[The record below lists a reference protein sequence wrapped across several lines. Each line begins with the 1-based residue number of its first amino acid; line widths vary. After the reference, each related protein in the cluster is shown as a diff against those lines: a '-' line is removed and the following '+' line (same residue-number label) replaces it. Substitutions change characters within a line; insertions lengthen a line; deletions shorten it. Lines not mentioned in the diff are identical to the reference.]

1 MKIAIIGLGY
11 WGPNLVRNF
20 VGQPGV
26 EGVVCFDVQA
36 KKLEKIRHKFPM
48 VEALTSYDEILKR
61 PDITAVAIVTPA
73 STHYSL
79 GLQALE
85 AGKHLLLEKPM
96 ATTAKEAEHL
106 IAVAEKNNLRILVD
120 HTFVYTGAVKKI
132 KELIDAETVGDVLYF
147 DSVRVNLGLFQHDTN
162 VIWDLAPHDISIMH
176 YVIPGKPRSVHALG
190 VNHYN
195 GVEDMA
201 YITVQHDDKLMSH
214 FHVNWLSPVKIRRIL
229 IGGSKHMIVYD
240 DMQPSEKVRVYD
252 KGVEITEEESLY
264 RSLVQYRI
272 GDMFAPRI
280 EESEALSLM
289 AAEFIQSITNGTAPV
304 TDGKFGYEVVRVLE
318 AANQSLRNGGQRVF
332 LED

>member
-1 MKIAIIGLGY
+1 MKIAVVGLGY
-11 WGPNLVRNF
+11 WGPNIVRNF
-20 VGQPGV
+20 AGQTGV
-26 EGVVCFDVQA
+26 ERVVVFDAQP
-36 KKLEKIRHKFPM
+36 KRLEKIRQKFPM
-48 VEALTSYDEILKR
+48 VEAAPSYEEILKR
-61 PDITAVAIVTPA
+61 TDIDAVAVVTPA

-79 GLQALE
+79 GLQALR

-96 ATTAKEAEHL
+96 TTTVREAEEL
-106 IAVAEKNNLRILVD
+106 VRVADENKRVILVD

-132 KELIDAETVGDVLYF
+132 RELVDAQTVGDILYF

-176 YVIPGKPRSVHALG
+176 HIIPAKPRSVQAVG
-190 VNHYN
+190 VNHFN

-201 YITVQHDDKLMSH
+201 YITVEHDDRLISH
-214 FHVNWLSPVKIRRIL
+214 FHVNWLSPVKIRRVL

-252 KGVEITEEESLY
+252 KGVDITEEESLY

-272 GDMFAPRI
+272 GDMFAPKI

-289 AAEFIQSITNGTAPV
+289 AAEFVQCIQKGTTPL
-304 TDGKFGYEVVRVLE
+304 TDGKFGVEVVRVLE
-318 AANQSLRNGGQRVF
+318 AAEQSLRQGGQKIF
-332 LED
+332 LQD